1 MSETLPSQSQAEEA
15 KSVLT
20 ASVRDVRFF
29 SALLKGINFSN
40 RASVTL
46 SVGPEI
52 CMIVTVE
59 EAHCLIATSYIYRD
73 HFDEWSYTPDR
84 PRPASSQLSETSE
97 QDADSSSTTFEI
109 PLTTLIE
116 CLNIFGT
123 ANMSSSSS
131 GVSKGKRWRREDD
144 ASDEDT
150 GDGRGHANNRRVTW
164 SNNNNRDNANG
175 TNRLDRYFG
184 GSEKRTSMR
193 LSYGGPGYP
202 LTLLLAEDSSGP
214 TTTCEISTFDPE
226 PNIDLPFDGD
236 QTVLK
241 IIFKS
246 SSWLRDALSELDPS
260 CEKITFIGDP
270 AADVGRGAGQ
280 RGSARGPGTGG
291 PPKPLFRIKASGAFG
306 STEMDYPNDKEVL
319 ETFECLRPVTVS
331 YRFAHISR
339 TSRALQSST
348 KTSLRIEEEG
358 LLSLQF
364 LVPVPV
370 ARGGGTSGSFIEFR
384 CMALDEDVA
393 S

>member
-1 MSETLPSQSQAEEA
+1 MSETLASQSQVEEA
-15 KSVLT
+15 KPVLT
-20 ASVRDVRFF
+20 ASVRDVRYL

-40 RASVTL
+40 RASVTADAEM
-46 SVGPEI
+46 G
-52 CMIVTVE
+52 MIVAVE
-59 EAHCLIATSYIYRD
+59 EARCLLATSYIYRD

-97 QDADSSSTTFEI
+97 QGAESPSTTFEI
-109 PLTTLIE
+109 PLITLIE

-131 GVSKGKRWRREDD
+131 GASKGKRWRREDD
-144 ASDEDT
+144 VSDD
-150 GDGRGHANNRRVTW
+150 GDGRGY
-164 SNNNNRDNANG
+164 SNSGRGNNRDNANATG
-175 TNRLDRYFG
+175 MNRLEQYFG
-184 GSEKRTSMR
+184 GNAKRTSMR
-193 LSYGGPGYP
+193 LSYAGPGYP

-226 PNIDLPFDGD
+226 PNIELPFDGD

-260 CEKITFIGDP
+260 CEKITFISNP
-270 AADVGRGAGQ
+270 ATDVAQR
-280 RGSARGPGTGG
+280 RGSAGRSGEPS
-291 PPKPLFRIKASGAFG
+291 KPLFRIKASGAFG
-306 STEMDYPNDKEVL
+306 STEMDYPNDREVL
-319 ETFECLRPVTVS
+319 EIFECSRSVTVS
-331 YRFAHISR
+331 YRFVHISR
-339 TSRALQSST
+339 TLRALQSSM

-364 LVPVPV
+364 LVHVPK
-370 ARGGGTSGSFIEFR
+370 AKGGGTSNSFIEFR
-384 CMALDEDVA
+384 CMALDEEVA